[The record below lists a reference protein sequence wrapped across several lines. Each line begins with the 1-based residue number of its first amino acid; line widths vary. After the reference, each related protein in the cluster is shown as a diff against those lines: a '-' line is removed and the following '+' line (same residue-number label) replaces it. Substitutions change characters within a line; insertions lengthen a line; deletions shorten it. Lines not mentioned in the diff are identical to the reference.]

1 MAGFDFNYRVEGS
14 ALVPTFATFVRL
26 DEAAAGVRAELID
39 IAYRHG
45 AHVAERHWQQARLMD
60 LLVHFPTGSALITAA
75 ARQGFDDLMYGGIKT
90 LTRADPNFGDVQCS
104 ILTVEEAAQG
114 TNVVNRF
121 IWPYSTWQIRGYW
134 EEATA
139 QTEQDTGLTA
149 SGTIGPFTVGGN
161 VRTEPKL
168 TITCTADGSTPAI
181 EHVATGAKLTVVG
194 AYVNTDVIVI
204 DVANDL
210 VTLNGTPAK
219 NILRITRGYLMEL
232 DPGSVSLAFTS
243 DSGTWTVDTEWRD
256 RIR

>member
-1 MAGFDFNYRVEGS
+1 MSHDFDYRVEGV

-26 DEAAAGVRAELID
+26 DEASAGVRAELLD

-45 AHVAERHWQQARLMD
+45 AHVARRHWQQARLMEMI
-60 LLVHFPTGSALITAA
+60 VHFPTTSAVITAT
-75 ARQGFDDLMYGGIKT
+75 ARQGFDDLLYGGIKT
-90 LTRADPNFGDVQCS
+90 MTREDPALGEVQSS
-104 ILTVEEAAQG
+104 ILTVEEVGQG
-114 TNVVNRF
+114 ENVTSRF
-121 IWPYSTWQIRGYW
+121 IWPYSTWQLRGYW
-134 EEATA
+134 EEANE
-139 QTEQDTGLTA
+139 QTETDTGLTA

-161 VRTEPKL
+161 VRAEPKF
-168 TITCTADGSTPAI
+168 TITCTADGSSPAI
-181 EHVATGAKLTVVG
+181 EHVPTGAKLTIVG
-194 AYVNTDVIVI
+194 SYVNTDVIVV